1 MDLLVASCRS
11 KLADSIL
18 SKLRRTFRRRMRRN
32 LDYRL
37 ALNSLD
43 TKSVF
48 ASTLIFMMPFAIKRA
63 KVTPPVTRSDREF
76 PSTVSSMESREVM
89 TYEDF
94 GRATRVL
101 AQRICDSEFA
111 PDIVLSIARGGFFLG
126 AGLGYALGVKNAF
139 MMSIEYYTGIDERL
153 AMPIVLPPVP
163 NKVDLSG
170 AVVLVAD
177 DVADSGHTLKMVMD
191 FCAGSVRDVRS
202 VVLYEKPQSVI
213 VPNYSWKK
221 TDKWINF
228 PWSVEGPVI
237 RSEALSH

>member
-1 MDLLVASCRS
+1 VVTQSTLSLGAKANVVA
-11 KLADSIL
+11 KL
-18 SKLRRTFRRRMRRN
+18 FRR
-32 LDYRL
+32 LDR
-37 ALNSLD
+37 
-43 TKSVF
+43 VF
-48 ASTLIFMMPFAIKRA
+48 ASTVF
-63 KVTPPVTRSDREF
+63 
-76 PSTVSSMESREVM
+76 SMETREAM

-101 AQRICDSEFA
+101 AQRIYDSEFA

-139 MMSIEYYTGIDERL
+139 MISVEYYTGIDERL

-191 FCAGSVRDVRS
+191 FCAGSVREVRS
-202 VVLYEKPQSVI
+202 AVLYEKPQSVI
-213 VPNYSWKK
+213 VPDYSWKK

-228 PWSVEGPVI
+228 PWSVDGPVF
-237 RSEALSH
+237 SSP